1 MEQEMII
8 MIYSTPALINH
19 NANDTAASQRQI
31 YMHHLNLITPRHD
44 ENPLTA
50 YAKVEYNHGGPASQ
64 LRNCGLWF
72 GGHDS

>member
-8 MIYSTPALINH
+8 MIYSTAALINH
-19 NANDTAASQRQI
+19 NANNTTASQRQI

-50 YAKVEYNHGGPASQ
+50 CKGWAQSWRSRQSIKE
-64 LRNCGLWF
+64 LWVMVW
-72 GGHDS
+72 GSW